1 MKTLIEAVEAWID
14 DRITNNIAVDRAD
27 RMSHSASVGVL
38 NWHGKFKE
46 MLARA
51 HQNESIAVRQAN
63 RIDELERR
71 IKIMND
77 SPPIGRESAT
87 DLSNRIEHLERRVEL
102 LIDESDTGR
111 LDDVDNR
118 LDDLKC
124 SVEEKVDSCDVD
136 DKVELALSAQDLPD
150 VYSIEAMIETKV
162 GEAVREEIDATDFKI
177 TVER

>member
-51 HQNESIAVRQAN
+51 HQNESIAVRQA
-63 RIDELERR
+63 
-71 IKIMND
+71 K
-77 SPPIGRESAT
+77 
-87 DLSNRIEHLERRVEL
+87 RIEELERRVEL

-136 DKVELALSAQDLPD
+136 DKVESALSAQDLPD
-150 VYSIEAMIETKV
+150 VYSIEAMIQTKV
-162 GEAVREEIDATDFKI
+162 MDAVREEIDATDFKI

>member
-27 RMSHSASVGVL
+27 IMSHSASVGVL

-51 HQNESIAVRQAN
+51 HQNESIAVRQA
-63 RIDELERR
+63 
-71 IKIMND
+71 K
-77 SPPIGRESAT
+77 
-87 DLSNRIEHLERRVEL
+87 RIEELERRVEL

-136 DKVELALSAQDLPD
+136 DKVESALSAQDLPD
-150 VYSIEAMIETKV
+150 VYSIEAMIQTKV
-162 GEAVREEIDATDFKI
+162 MDAVREEIDATDFKI